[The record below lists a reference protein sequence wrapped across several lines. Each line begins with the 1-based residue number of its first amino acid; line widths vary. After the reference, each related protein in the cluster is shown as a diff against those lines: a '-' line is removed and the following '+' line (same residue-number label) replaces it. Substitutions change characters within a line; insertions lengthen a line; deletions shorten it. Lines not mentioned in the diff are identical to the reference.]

1 MSIVTD
7 KQTEIFKKLHACV
20 LLDDYKKVES
30 EFKNEYKKLKEHV
43 ESNPIVA
50 EKGKLK
56 QEYKESLEFMNAEF
70 RRWKS
75 KVFAP
80 ARWVKIETEGD
91 GPQLYLLDCR
101 GDFLVS
107 DGKNLLRCP
116 YLELIEQ
123 DGKYYLKQTEYPER
137 EK

>member
-20 LLDDYKKVES
+20 LLEDYRKVEN
-30 EFKNEYKKLKEHV
+30 EFKSEYKKLKEHV
-43 ESNPIVA
+43 DCNPIVA
-50 EKGKLK
+50 VKGKLK

-80 ARWVKIETEGD
+80 ARWVKIEAEGD